1 MAVHSITVKK
11 LISRVRQVFPDAPEK
26 YIINLINDAL
36 VEIGTHKVKVVAP
49 FSQLSKLQ
57 EINICKEMNKTD
69 IFENTITCYNPIGN
83 KSCGKCPSCSER
95 IANFIKAGIKDPIPY
110 AVDIKWENFICVQ

>member
-36 VEIGTHKVKVVAP
+36 VEIGTHKVKVVHAKLTTVADRMYYNLADGDSSGNRLEANQVIRVYLMDSDGDYIQIPRLVDKNLLLADITSESNLNAP
-49 FSQLSKLQ
+49 
-57 EINICKEMNKTD
+57 D
-69 IFENTITCYNPIGN
+69 
-83 KSCGKCPSCSER
+83 
-95 IANFIKAGIKDPIPY
+95 
-110 AVDIKWENFICVQ
+110 